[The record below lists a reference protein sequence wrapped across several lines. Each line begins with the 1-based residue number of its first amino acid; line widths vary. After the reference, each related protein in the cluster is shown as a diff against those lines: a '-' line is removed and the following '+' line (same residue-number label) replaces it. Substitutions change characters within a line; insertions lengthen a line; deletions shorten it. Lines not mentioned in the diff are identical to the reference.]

1 MIWGDKMIINFMQ
14 EPMGK
19 LLALSK
25 ASGSDEI
32 GGILIGYLKNDQIIV
47 TDITVPKQKVT
58 AASIFFDDESI
69 NEQLSELF
77 FSESEVGFVGWWHTH
92 GTGKTFWS
100 STDQKDG
107 IDKFLQPLIDNVEGD
122 LESKWLVSV
131 VANASG
137 DLLGRL
143 DYYTVTPFGNYIETI
158 NEVPVVCLPI
168 ITQEQIE
175 EAKLIIKD
183 NVSTYKYVYN
193 GKQFKGNRYYNWD
206 YEDYRIIE
214 AQNDEP
220 TITEIKFNKKEEELI
235 NQAVITHQID
245 KESIEDLVNIG
256 YDVSEAI
263 DILIEGC
270 VWVK

>member
-1 MIWGDKMIINFMQ
+1 MIINFTQ

-25 ASGSDEI
+25 ASGSNEI
-32 GGILIGYLKNDQIIV
+32 GGILIGHLKNDQIIV

-58 AASIFFDDESI
+58 ASSISFDDESI
-69 NEQLSELF
+69 NDQLSELF
-77 FSESEVGFVGWWHTH
+77 FNEAGVGFIGWWHTH

-107 IDKFLQPLIDNVEGD
+107 IDKFLQPLIDNVEGE
-122 LESKWLVSV
+122 LESKWIVSV

-137 DLLGRL
+137 DLLGRI
-143 DYYTVTPFGNYIETI
+143 DYYVKSSFGDYIETI
-158 NEVPVVCLPI
+158 NDVPVVCLPI

-175 EAKLIIKD
+175 QSKQIIKD
-183 NVSTYKYVYN
+183 NVSTYKYIYN
-193 GKQFKGNRYYNWD
+193 GKKFKGNRYYNWD
-206 YEDYRIIE
+206 YEDYKDYGISE
-214 AQNDEP
+214 TQNVNEETP
-220 TITEIKFNKKEEELI
+220 IVEIKFNKKEEELI
-235 NQAVITHQID
+235 NQAMLTYQID

-270 VWVK
+270 V

>member
-1 MIWGDKMIINFMQ
+1 MIWSDKMIINFMQ

-47 TDITVPKQKVT
+47 TGITVPKQKVT

-175 EAKLIIKD
+175 GAKLIIKD